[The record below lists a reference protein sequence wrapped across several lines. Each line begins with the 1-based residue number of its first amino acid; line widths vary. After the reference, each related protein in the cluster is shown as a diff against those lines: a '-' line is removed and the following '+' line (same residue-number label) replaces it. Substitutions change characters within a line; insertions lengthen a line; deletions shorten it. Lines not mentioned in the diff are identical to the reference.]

1 MGFKEDLTKNF
12 GQDIIMSANS
22 IIDRESVVIPVS
34 PSLDIILGGGIPEG
48 SFVVLTGQP
57 KCGKTTTSLDFA
69 ATAQKEE
76 YQGKLKTARRVYY
89 LNVEGRLKKRDL
101 EGIPGLDL
109 DRFDVIGSQQGKILH
124 AEEYLQVAERIINE
138 EPG

>member
-57 KCGKTTTSLDFA
+57 KCGKSLENSA
-69 ATAQKEE
+69 
-76 YQGKLKTARRVYY
+76 
-89 LNVEGRLKKRDL
+89 
-101 EGIPGLDL
+101 
-109 DRFDVIGSQQGKILH
+109 KI
-124 AEEYLQVAERIINE
+124 YT
-138 EPG
+138 PS